1 PMADYY
7 SLIAGAVYRL
17 PSQTDEAR
25 HALYEHARTALQ
37 ERLRALHPPIS
48 AAELG
53 NEEARLEAA
62 ISRVESEL
70 LFSIMQRFASE
81 GPIRSTPISNLI
93 SSTLKEFVRSVG
105 EKLND
110 NITITRDGLRS
121 SEATKVVSTGAD
133 ITARLAQCLEFA
145 QRTQLKA
152 KDVGRQIRRAFRA
165 QVS

>member
-1 PMADYY
+1 MADYY
-7 SLIAGAVYRL
+7 SLIAGAVSRL

-25 HALYEHARTALQ
+25 HALYEHARTVLL
-37 ERLRALHPPIS
+37 ERLHSLDPPLS

-53 NEEARLEAA
+53 NAEARLEAA

-81 GPIRSTPISNLI
+81 EPTRSAPILSLVSTV
-93 SSTLKEFVRSVG
+93 KEFVRSVG
-105 EKLND
+105 KKLDD
-110 NITITRDGLRS
+110 NITIMRDGLRS
-121 SEATKVVSTGAD
+121 SEATKVIPTKAD
-133 ITARLAQCLEFA
+133 ITARLARCWEFA

-152 KDVGRQIRRAFRA
+152 KTVGREIRRAFRA

>member
-1 PMADYY
+1 MADYY
-7 SLIAGAVYRL
+7 SLIAAAISRL
-17 PSQTDEAR
+17 PSKTDEAR
-25 HALYEHARTALQ
+25 HALYERARTLLQ
-37 ERLRALHPPIS
+37 VRLHTLDPPIT

-70 LFSIMQRFASE
+70 LLSIMQRYASE
-81 GPIRSTPISNLI
+81 EPTRSTPISSLI
-93 SSTLKEFVRSVG
+93 STVKEFVSSTG
-105 EKLND
+105 DKLDD
-110 NITITRDGLRS
+110 NITIMRDGLRS
-121 SEATKVVSTGAD
+121 SEATK

-152 KDVGRQIRRAFRA
+152 KNTGRQIRRAFRA

>member
-1 PMADYY
+1 MADYY
-7 SLIAGAVYRL
+7 SLIAGAISRL
-17 PSQTDEAR
+17 PSKTDETR
-25 HALYEHARTALQ
+25 HALYERARTLLQ
-37 ERLRALHPPIS
+37 ERLHTLEPPIT

-70 LFSIMQRFASE
+70 LLSIMQRFASE
-81 GPIRSTPISNLI
+81 DSTRSTPISSLI
-93 SSTLKEFVRSVG
+93 SAVKEFVSSAG
-105 EKLND
+105 EKLDD
-110 NITITRDGLRS
+110 NITIMRNGLRS
-121 SEATKVVSTGAD
+121 SEATK

-152 KDVGRQIRRAFRA
+152 KNTGRQIRRAFRA